1 MRRWLPLGLL
11 SGLCFVSCTK
21 DTTAPSSS
29 PVRLAVVEGADQ
41 FVLPGQTATV
51 LLGVQ
56 ATHPTTGRPVTDVEV
71 TWRVVEGS
79 GAVLSP
85 TTVTT
90 DEVGVAGTAA
100 RAGSSSGTY
109 RFEATAPRLVG
120 QPATFVLHAV
130 AAPVIDAV
138 SPTTVTGGQP
148 VEIHGSGFS
157 GTAAQ
162 HRILFGGLRGTILDV
177 SPTRITARAPDC
189 LLTRPTDIRVTLG
202 NVVSNA
208 VAVQTTAGVVTPIA
222 IAAGQ
227 SATLTDPAQ
236 LACIAIDS
244 VPVGSRYLL
253 VTQNAARAASVG
265 MRYELTA
272 VADRGIPVEF
282 ERGGPTLHRDVASD
296 FEMALRQRE
305 RTFGPAAGPG
315 QGDAATAVFV
325 ADPAVGD
332 RRDFN
337 VLTAGG
343 GTRRTS
349 ATVRMLSQ
357 RAIVY
362 VDDDAPQG
370 GLTAADLSYFTSLF
384 DDPIYP
390 TDTAVFGEPS
400 DIDGNGRVI
409 ILFTPAVNQLTG
421 AADAGFIAGYFYG
434 CDLVT
439 ASRCSATNRGEIFYS
454 MVPDPSG
461 EFGAARSR
469 DVVRLTVP
477 AVLAHEFQHMISFSR
492 KDDRLD
498 VLWLSEGLAHA
509 AENLV
514 GAVLAQRGDTVT
526 ATEFR
531 RPNYIRARLYL
542 GRTELTPL
550 VAEDSPGTLEQ
561 RGAAWLLVEYIAG
574 HYGGDVLLGQLTSSA
589 ELGADN
595 IEQATGLPWSTVF
608 AGFSTA
614 LWADGTPGFDAAP
627 AGASTFAN
635 LDLRDLIGSLGG
647 AFPLR
652 PPSVMFR
659 DFQLSATLPA
669 GAQDYLFLDVV
680 AAKSALRLGFT
691 GLLGGSFENTTRPQ
705 LTLLRIR

>member
-1 MRRWLPLGLL
+1 LAGLG
-11 SGLCFVSCTK
+11 FVSCTK

-41 FVLPGQTATV
+41 FVLPGQTAAV
-51 LLGVQ
+51 LLGVH
-56 ATHPTTGRPVTDVEV
+56 ATHATTGRPVTDVEV
-71 TWRVVEGS
+71 TWRLVEGS

-85 TTVTT
+85 TTATT

-138 SPTTVTGGQP
+138 SPTTVTGGQI

-157 GTAAQ
+157 GTAEQ
-162 HRILFGGLRGTILDV
+162 HRILFGGLRGTILDA
-177 SPTRITARAPDC
+177 SATRITARAPDC
-189 LLTRPTDIRVTLG
+189 LLTRTTDVRVTLG
-202 NVVSNA
+202 NVASNA
-208 VAVQTTAGVVTPIA
+208 VGVQTTAGAVTPVA

-227 SATLTDPAQ
+227 SVTLTDPAQ
-236 LACIAIDS
+236 LACLAIEN
-244 VPVGSRYLL
+244 VPRGSGYLL
-253 VTQNAARAASVG
+253 VAQNAARMASVG

-272 VADRGIPVEF
+272 IAAGGMPVTF
-282 ERGGPTLHRDVASD
+282 ERGAATLHRNAASD
-296 FEMALRQRE
+296 FELALRQRE
-305 RTFGPAAGPG
+305 RNFGPATGPG
-315 QGDAATAVFV
+315 EGDAAAAVF
-325 ADPAVGD
+325 APDPAVGD

-337 VLTAGG
+337 VLTEGG

-362 VDDDAPQG
+362 VDDGAPQG
-370 GLTAADLSYFTSLF
+370 GPTAADLSYITSLF
-384 DDPIYP
+384 DDPIH
-390 TDTAVFGEPS
+390 TTETTVFGPPS

-421 AADAGFIAGYFYG
+421 TADAGFIAGYFHG
-434 CDLVT
+434 CDLVAAT
-439 ASRCSATNRGEIFYS
+439 RCSATNRGEILYS

-461 EFGAARSR
+461 EFGRSRSR
-469 DVVRLTVP
+469 DLVRLTVP

-492 KDDRLD
+492 KNDRLD

-514 GAVLAQRGDTVT
+514 GAVLAQRGDIL
-526 ATEFR
+526 AAPEFQ
-531 RPNYIRARLYL
+531 RPNYIRAGLYL
-542 GRTELTPL
+542 ARTAQTPL
-550 VAEDSPGTLEQ
+550 VAEASPGALEQ

-574 HYGGDVLLGQLTSSA
+574 HYGGNVLLGRLTSSA
-589 ELGADN
+589 ESGADN
-595 IEQATGLPWSTVF
+595 IEQSTGVPWSAIF

-614 LWADGTPGFDAAP
+614 LWADGRSEFAAAP
-627 AGASTFAN
+627 APAYTFAN
-635 LDLRDLIGSLGG
+635 LDLRDLIGPLDGP
-647 AFPLR
+647 FPLR
-652 PPSVMFR
+652 PPAMLFQ
-659 DFQLSATLPA
+659 DFQLGGTLAA
-669 GAQDYLFLDVV
+669 GGQDYLLLGVDSG
-680 AAKSALRLGFT
+680 ASTLRFGFT
-691 GLLGGSFENTTRPQ
+691 GLLGGPFEDATRPQ

>member
-1 MRRWLPLGLL
+1 
-11 SGLCFVSCTK
+11 
-21 DTTAPSSS
+21 
-29 PVRLAVVEGADQ
+29 VVEGADQ

-51 LLGVQ
+51 QLGVQ

-85 TTVTT
+85 TTATT

-138 SPTTVTGGQP
+138 SPTTVTGGQII
-148 VEIHGSGFS
+148 EIHGSGFS
-157 GTAAQ
+157 GTPEQ

-189 LLTRPTDIRVTLG
+189 LLTRTTDVRIALG

-208 VAVQTTAGVVTPIA
+208 VGVQTTAGAVTPVA

-227 SATLTDPAQ
+227 SVTLTDAAQ

-244 VPVGSRYLL
+244 VPAGSTYLL
-253 VTQNAARAASVG
+253 VSQNAARTASVG

-272 VADRGIPVEF
+272 IAEGGVPATF
-282 ERGGPTLHRDVASD
+282 ERGAATLHRDVASD
-296 FEMALRQRE
+296 FELALRQRE
-305 RTFGPAAGPG
+305 RTFGPAARPG
-315 QGDAATAVFV
+315 EGDAASAVFA

-337 VLTAGG
+337 VLTADG

-370 GLTAADLSYFTSLF
+370 GLSTDDLSYFTSLF
-384 DDPIYP
+384 DDPIYT
-390 TDTAVFGEPS
+390 TDTSVFGQPS

-421 AADAGFIAGYFYG
+421 ASDAGFIAGYFHG
-434 CDLVT
+434 CDLVAAT
-439 ASRCSATNRGEIFYS
+439 RCSATNGGEIFYS

-461 EFGAARSR
+461 EFGRSRSR
-469 DVVRLTVP
+469 DIVRRTVP
-477 AVLAHEFQHMISFSR
+477 GVLAHEFQHMISFSR
-492 KDDRLD
+492 KNDRLD

-509 AENLV
+509 AESLV
-514 GAVLAQRGDTVT
+514 GAVIAQRGDILA
-526 ATEFR
+526 ATELFQ

-542 GRTELTPL
+542 GRTAQTPL

-574 HYGGDVLLGQLTSSA
+574 HYGGNVLLGQLTSSA
-589 ELGADN
+589 EFGADN
-595 IEQATGLPWSTVF
+595 IEQSTGLPWSAVF

-614 LWADGTPGFDAAP
+614 LWADGATGFAAAP
-627 AGASTFAN
+627 APASTFAN
-635 LDLRDLIGSLGG
+635 LDLRDVISSLDG

-652 PPSVMFR
+652 PPGMLFQ
-659 DFQLSATLPA
+659 DFQLGGILAA
-669 GAQDYLFLDVV
+669 GSQDYLLLGV
-680 AAKSALRLGFT
+680 ATGTSALRFGFT
-691 GLLGGSFENTTRPQ
+691 GLLGGPFEDTTRPQ